1 MVNEPAEARPPA
13 PDERRQSNPL
23 PAPGPD
29 DPPVTAVEPAAPDQP
44 AARDTD
50 PSTVDSIP
58 ADTAPAPLAPYTEP
72 TVTGTDGDVAVAPP
86 DEASSRS
93 SEDATTALG
102 TDTEQLGLAND
113 TTAEVSEPVPTY
125 AETDRSAH
133 DTSYADSEYHDAHQ
147 YHSYDS
153 ALASTT
159 DDSSGVTPPVGGGD
173 RGPGPEEPEA
183 EEEEDGGGPVKS
195 FLEHLEDLRWTLI
208 RCAVALGIGFL
219 VCLIAGDR
227 LMVILKWP
235 LERSALA
242 RPGKNYL
249 VVAQLGTNRFGPFRL
264 TTNQIGSF
272 DLGTNHYLTLDVG
285 VTQIGTNHV
294 LTIHRSPKQ
303 PAPHEVPTPVRLLN
317 LSPAGGFF
325 VAFQL
330 AIYGGIVLAAPFIIF
345 FIAQFVLPALKIKE
359 KKYLLRGFA
368 VGSGLFF
375 LGVGFCYF
383 VLMPLALNAS
393 AKYSEWLGI
402 GADQWTAEQYISF
415 VSKFMLGMGL
425 GFQMPVVILFL
436 VKIGILDY
444 SSLKKLRPYMV
455 VINLVLGAVLTTPEV
470 LTQVMMFIPLQF
482 LYEVSVWI
490 AWYWERRDRKRELA
504 GAQERR

>member
-1 MVNEPAEARPPA
+1 MVNEPAEARPPT

-44 AARDTD
+44 PARATD
-50 PSTVDSIP
+50 PSSVDPSL
-58 ADTAPAPLAPYTEP
+58 ADAAPAPLEPYTEP
-72 TVTGTDGDVAVAPP
+72 TVARAESDIAAAPP
-86 DEASSRS
+86 DEPSSS
-93 SEDATTALG
+93 TSEDATTAPDN
-102 TDTEQLGLAND
+102 DTEQPGPATD
-113 TTAEVSEPVPTY
+113 TPAGVSEPVPTY

-153 ALASTT
+153 TVATTT
-159 DDSSGVTPPVGGGD
+159 DDAGGVTPPAGGGD
-173 RGPGPEEPEA
+173 RGSGPEEPAA

-208 RCAVALGIGFL
+208 RCAVALGIGFMI
-219 VCLIAGDR
+219 CLIAGDR

-242 RPGKNYL
+242 NPGKNYL
-249 VVAQLGTNRFGPFRL
+249 VLVQLGTNRLGLFRL
-264 TTNQIGSF
+264 TTNQIGSL

-285 VTQIGTNHV
+285 VTQIGTNDV
-294 LTIHRSPKQ
+294 LTIHKSPRQ
-303 PAPHEVPTPVRLLN
+303 PGPGDVPTPVRLLN

-330 AIYGGIVLAAPFIIF
+330 AIYGGIVLAAPFIIY

-368 VGSGLFF
+368 VGTGLFF

-436 VKIGILDY
+436 VKIGILNY

-455 VINLVLGAVLTTPEV
+455 VVNLVLGAVLTTPEV

-504 GAQERR
+504 GAQDRA